1 MKGIER
7 GRKWLERG
15 RREGRIRKGEWRI
28 MRGRTG
34 GGERERREGKGE
46 GRREAELIP
55 HHEILDPPLQT
66 DGRADTGRQQR
77 PRLRMGSRG
86 KK

>member
-1 MKGIER
+1 MER

-15 RREGRIRKGEWRI
+15 RREGRVRKGEWRT

-34 GGERERREGKGE
+34 GGKGKEGKGKGKVE
-46 GRREAELIP
+46 GRREGELIP

>member
-1 MKGIER
+1 MER

-15 RREGRIRKGEWRI
+15 RREGRVRKGEWRT

-34 GGERERREGKGE
+34 GWERERREGKGE

-55 HHEILDPPLQT
+55 HHEILPAGT
-66 DGRADTGRQQR
+66 AWFI
-77 PRLRMGSRG
+77 GSLLLVDIAFRCN
-86 KK
+86 